1 MTQAPCVLT
10 PQILTSAAFAPYGEV
25 IAHRG
30 SERRHPITLHAD
42 GFAEGLTI
50 ANWVSCLKSAIE
62 GVTEITEMERHP
74 FSDQA
79 FVPLSGQR
87 FLIVV
92 CDDADG
98 HPDPATARA
107 FVSKAGQGVIYRRNV
122 WHAGMQVF
130 DAPAEFF
137 VQMQRH
143 PEKADDIFMP
153 VATPIHVLP
162 AKEVA

>member
-10 PQILTSAAFAPYGEV
+10 PQLLTSEAFAPYGEV

-30 SERRHPITLHAD
+30 TERRHPVALHA
-42 GFAEGLTI
+42 ATASEGLTV
-50 ANWVSCLKSAIE
+50 ASWVSRLKTAVE
-62 GVTEITEMERHP
+62 GVVEIAEMERHP

-98 HPDPATARA
+98 LPDPATARA
-107 FVSKAGQGVIYRRNV
+107 FVTTPGQGVIYRRNV

-143 PEKADDIFMP
+143 PQEADDIFMP
-153 VATPIHVLP
+153 VSTPIHVLP
-162 AKEVA
+162 AEELV